1 MASDGDCS
9 SIINKLIDCR
19 LLIYFKQELLT
30 PSLVNYNGSID
41 FRLASVFEKRRLL
54 RNRSLFMAGM
64 APKRKG
70 LGKQIV
76 G

>member
-19 LLIYFKQELLT
+19 LLIDFKQELLT

-41 FRLASVFEKRRLL
+41 FRLASVLEKT
-54 RNRSLFMAGM
+54 SLA
-64 APKRKG
+64 
-70 LGKQIV
+70 
-76 G
+76 